1 MSVSGMRGERV
12 PTLMH
17 LEEGNEVTGL
27 KKRPST
33 VQLELSYRGQPFHE
47 LEQKVRNMSSL
58 APEPFTAR
66 FVLSRAP
73 LVIHTHTPTHPH
85 THPHTHTHTHA
96 HTLTHTHTHNTH
108 MFVLY
113 IHIHT
118 CRCGTKNSRHMRRK
132 SGGVWRKSTSSSSR
146 SRSVP

>member
-47 LEQKVRNMSSL
+47 LEQLVRNMSSL
-58 APEPFTAR
+58 
-66 FVLSRAP
+66 
-73 LVIHTHTPTHPH
+73 
-85 THPHTHTHTHA
+85 
-96 HTLTHTHTHNTH
+96 
-108 MFVLY
+108 
-113 IHIHT
+113 
-118 CRCGTKNSRHMRRK
+118 NSK
-132 SGGVWRKSTSSSSR
+132 S
-146 SRSVP
+146 